1 LSIETNGI
9 PRIRVNGNGNI
20 QIPVASSAAT
30 PGLMLRQTVASQPND
45 FLTCN
50 DNTGKELFSVDS
62 DGHLNIGPSGGAG
75 YPNSP
80 ICAIFSGPNI
90 YLQEVI
96 QNRNSGNASSS
107 DFVAVA
113 DNGTDTT
120 FYIDLGIN
128 SSTYSDAAYNITRA
142 NDSYLI
148 AVGGDLVITTATA
161 GKIIRF
167 GIGGTTTANVE
178 MILGASTLTMSNQII
193 SNVTDPVLAQDVAT
207 KNYVDSRGGPLLRR
221 RYGAS
226 DFDEPNNNNWVRTGG
241 IAALTNDT
249 LNPALSVR
257 RFDDTAEEGV
267 GFDIYVPSGASNV
280 KFTFVHR
287 AETAPTGATIA
298 AMPVV
303 FGRLIFDYPT
313 GPGNWAGAS
322 GLVFSGGLPIQS
334 GSTGWHYDS
343 RTIPIVSLGVPSGT
357 ANRVVQFE
365 LTRRGTFV
373 TDNLVGDWDLLTL
386 LLEAT

>member
-1 LSIETNGI
+1 M
-9 PRIRVNGNGNI
+9 IR
-20 QIPVASSAAT
+20 QLT
-30 PGLMLRQTVASQPND
+30 ASQPND
-45 FLTCN
+45 VFSVVS
-50 DNTGKELFSVDS
+50 NTNRELFSIDFE
-62 DGHLNIGPSGGAG
+62 GHLNIGPSGG
-75 YPNSP
+75 YNFPNSP
-80 ICAIFSGPNI
+80 VCIGYSGPNTYI
-90 YLQEVI
+90 QSII
-96 QNRNSGNASSS
+96 QNQNSGNAASS

-113 DNGTDTT
+113 DNGNDTT
-120 FYIDLGIN
+120 FYVDLGIN
-128 SSTYSDAAYNITRA
+128 SSTYSEATYNISGA
-142 NDSYLI
+142 NDSYLF
-148 AVGGDLVITTATA
+148 ALGGNLVLATGTA
-161 GKIIRF
+161 GKVIRF

-178 MILGASTLTMSNQII
+178 MILGASTLTMGNQVI
-193 SNVTDPVLAQDVAT
+193 SNVTDPVLPQDVAT

-221 RYGAS
+221 RYSAS

-241 IAALTNDT
+241 IAALTNDSQ
-249 LNPALSVR
+249 NPALSVR

-267 GFDIYVPSGASNV
+267 GFDMYIPSGTSNV

-287 AETAPTGATIA
+287 AESAPSGSTIA

-343 RTIPIVSLGVPSGT
+343 RTIPVVSLGVPSGA